1 MREVMWR
8 SSLHTGGYS
17 GWLLARLP
25 VGLSLC
31 GSSPVFWWWDGR
43 IGEFLVEDTGGL
55 GNGTRM
61 DFNGKMGSLCGDAVS
76 AAIMGGGRLSF
87 LFSVFSRGSQIM

>member
-1 MREVMWR
+1 M
-8 SSLHTGGYS
+8 
-17 GWLLARLP
+17 
-25 VGLSLC
+25 
-31 GSSPVFWWWDGR
+31 
-43 IGEFLVEDTGGL
+43 EDTGGL